1 VFDGPRPNGDPE
13 RCHAQPAWAESL
25 LRPLALLSYLPDGT
39 LAYGETEMAGILDGK
54 VALITGAG
62 SGIGRATAK
71 IFAREGARLVL
82 VDVVAEA
89 AQETLEAA
97 RQAGAKAIC
106 LTADVSKSNEVE
118 AAVARTVAEFGR
130 LDCAFNNAGIEGE
143 PALTHKCSEA
153 NWTRVLAINLT
164 GVWLCMK
171 AEIAQMLKQG
181 DGGAI
186 VNTSSLAGIAGAIGG
201 PAYVAAKHGVAGLT
215 RAAALE
221 YGRYNIRV
229 NAVCPGPIRTPML
242 GRLMQFTKDAE
253 KRMVRSEP
261 LKRLGEP
268 EEVGETVAW
277 LCSGRAS
284 YVTGLPMPVDGGFFA
299 Q

>member
-1 VFDGPRPNGDPE
+1 M
-13 RCHAQPAWAESL
+13 S
-25 LRPLALLSYLPDGT
+25 
-39 LAYGETEMAGILDGK
+39 GILEGK

-62 SGIGRATAK
+62 SGIGRASAK
-71 IFAREGARLVL
+71 IFAREGAQLVIA
-82 VDVVAEA
+82 DIVAEA
-89 AQETLEAA
+89 ARETLEAVK
-97 RQAGAKAIC
+97 QAGAKAVC
-106 LTADVSKSNEVE
+106 LTADVSKSSDADNI
-118 AAVARTVAEFGR
+118 VARAVAEFGR

-153 NWTRVLAINLT
+153 NWSRVLAINLT

-171 AEIAQMLKQG
+171 AEIAQMLHQG
-181 DGGAI
+181 GGGAI

-221 YGRYNIRV
+221 YGRHNIRV

-253 KRMVRSEP
+253 QRMVRSEP

-277 LCSGRAS
+277 LCSDRAS

>member
-1 VFDGPRPNGDPE
+1 
-13 RCHAQPAWAESL
+13 
-25 LRPLALLSYLPDGT
+25 
-39 LAYGETEMAGILDGK
+39 MAGILDGK

-62 SGIGRATAK
+62 SGIGRATSK

-89 AQETLEAA
+89 AQQTLDAA
-97 RQAGAKAIC
+97 KAAGAEVIC
-106 LTADVSKSNEVE
+106 LKADVSKSNEVE
-118 AAVARTVAEFGR
+118 AAVARTIEQFGR

-143 PALTHKCSEA
+143 AALTHKCTEE
-153 NWTRVLAINLT
+153 NWNRVLAINLT
-164 GVWLCMK
+164 GVWFCMK
-171 AEIAQMLKQG
+171 AELAQMLKQG
-181 DGGAI
+181 QGGAI
-186 VNTSSLAGIAGAIGG
+186 VNTSSLAGIAGAVGG

-215 RAAALE
+215 KAAALE
-221 YGRYNIRV
+221 YGRHNIRV

-242 GRLMQFTKDAE
+242 GRLMQLTKDAE
-253 KRMVRSEP
+253 QRFARSEP

-277 LCSGRAS
+277 LCSDRAS